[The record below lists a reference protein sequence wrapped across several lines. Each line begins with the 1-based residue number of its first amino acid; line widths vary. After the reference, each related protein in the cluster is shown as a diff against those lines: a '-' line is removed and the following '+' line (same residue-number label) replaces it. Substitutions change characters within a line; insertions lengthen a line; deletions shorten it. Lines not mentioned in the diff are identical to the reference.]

1 MKTVIVDFAPK
12 SERYSE
18 VRLTFTT
25 DMFKNVEN
33 NGYTFLS
40 IAAKWSDLDNVSLET
55 AMNPH
60 SFFEKLWKFQF
71 DEDDLQTILEAFNTN
86 KVIRKDLKFFLDDS
100 EWETK
105 DEFIQE
111 FYDRIENLA
120 FDKLA
125 KRVWTA
131 ILCQNDDEVEIKDL
145 KITRWLCGL
154 IELNSNSEQ
163 MALRLDSEFDDWAVS
178 QDYGDFGFVLGKDK
192 QSVSVKMHKSDC

>member
-12 SERYSE
+12 SERFSE

-25 DMFKNVEN
+25 DMFKNVAD

-40 IAAKWSDLDNVSLET
+40 IAAKWSDINTVSLET

-71 DEDDLQTILEAFNTN
+71 NEDDLQTILEAFNTN
-86 KVIRKDLKFFLDDS
+86 KVIEKDLKFFLEDT
-100 EWETK
+100 EWESK
-105 DEFIQE
+105 DEFVQE
-111 FYDRIENLA
+111 FYDRIEKMA
-120 FDKLA
+120 FEKLA
-125 KRVWTA
+125 NKVWTE
-131 ILCQNDDEVEIKDL
+131 IVCQNEDEVEIKDI
-145 KITRWLCGL
+145 KITRWLWGMF
-154 IELNSNSEQ
+154 ELNSNSEQ

-192 QSVSVKMHKSDC
+192 QSVSVKMHKSE